1 MIKSAQNKNE
11 HFPQLQFHRKNID
24 TQFDDV
30 DQYDVAICLFSL
42 QWLNELEH
50 VIAAVHKSLR
60 ADGIFLT
67 LTPIEIKDLFD
78 FRTKFINTSR
88 WSSAFEEEAK
98 TLHPFS
104 FTKDYYLDIFG
115 KYFTTIREEKK

>member
-1 MIKSAQNKNE
+1 
-11 HFPQLQFHRKNID
+11 
-24 TQFDDV
+24 
-30 DQYDVAICLFSL
+30 
-42 QWLNELEH
+42 
-50 VIAAVHKSLR
+50 VHKSLR

-98 TLHPFS
+98 NSASLQLHKGLLS
-104 FTKDYYLDIFG
+104 
-115 KYFTTIREEKK
+115 